1 MPELLIGG
9 IPTWYE
15 TIGSGP
21 EDLVLLH
28 GGLSSSA
35 ALSEVFA
42 SFSESYRVTS
52 FDRRGHGRTPDSP
65 EDFHYESMAGE
76 TIAILERLGTRAHL
90 VGSSDGAIVAAMTA
104 LRRPELVDRLVLI
117 GANFH
122 YDGLVHLEIQPG
134 DPTWEFIASRYAA
147 LSPDGPQHFSVV
159 AEKSFAMFAR
169 EPTMTKDDIAKI
181 TAPTLVMVGDDD
193 AVRLDHTVALYQ
205 ALPNGQLCVMP
216 GASHFLPLE
225 KPEEIVRIILGF
237 LRGNATPA
245 TLFPIR
251 RK

>member
-1 MPELLIGG
+1 MPELLIGNV
-9 IPTWYE
+9 PTWYE
-15 TIGSGP
+15 TIGSGS

-28 GGLSSSA
+28 GGLSSSE
-35 ALSEVFA
+35 ALSDVFA
-42 SFSESYRVTS
+42 PLRANYRVTS
-52 FDRRGHGRTPDSP
+52 FDRRGHGRTPDTP
-65 EDFHYESMAGE
+65 ADFHYESMADE
-76 TIAILERLGTRAHL
+76 TIAILEHLGTRAHL
-90 VGSSDGAIVAAMTA
+90 VGTSDGGVVAAITA

-122 YDGLVHLEIQPG
+122 YDGLAHIEIEPG

-147 LSPDGPQHFSVV
+147 ISPDGLHHFGVV

-169 EPTMTKDDIAKI
+169 EPTMTQDDISKI
-181 TAPTLVMVGDDD
+181 TAPTLVIVGDDD
-193 AVRLDHTVALYQ
+193 AVRLAHTVALYE

-216 GASHFLPLE
+216 GASHFLPME
-225 KPEEIVRIILGF
+225 KPEETVRIILGF
-237 LRGNATPA
+237 LHSDAQPE